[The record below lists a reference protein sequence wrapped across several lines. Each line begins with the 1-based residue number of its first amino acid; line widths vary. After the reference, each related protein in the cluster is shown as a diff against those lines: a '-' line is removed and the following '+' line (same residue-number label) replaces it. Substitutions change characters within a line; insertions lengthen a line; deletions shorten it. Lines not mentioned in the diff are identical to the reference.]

1 MKRKIAAL
9 LCIALLFSAA
19 FCAVPLPIARAAT
32 RQELEDELERIDGEI
47 ENNKS
52 RLSELK
58 GKKEA
63 QQEYLD
69 TLKSQIDAN

>member
-9 LCIALLFSAA
+9 LCIVLLFSAT

-32 RQELEDELERIDGEI
+32 RQELEAELERIDGEI

-58 GKKEA
+58 GKK
-63 QQEYLD
+63 
-69 TLKSQIDAN
+69 